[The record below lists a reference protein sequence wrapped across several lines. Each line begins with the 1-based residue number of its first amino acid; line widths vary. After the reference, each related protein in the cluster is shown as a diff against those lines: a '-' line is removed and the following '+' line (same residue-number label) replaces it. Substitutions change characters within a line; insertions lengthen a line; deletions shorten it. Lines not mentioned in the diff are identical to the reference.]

1 MSIAILISVAA
12 LTAALV
18 SAASAEPS
26 ASDQRGGTY
35 RVGWETAFGW
45 TNAFDPTGEYLA
57 NAFTIHNNLMLR
69 GLVQFN
75 HVVGPKGNI
84 VVPDLA
90 TSVPKPT
97 NGGKTYTF
105 TLKKG
110 VRWGPPVNRA
120 ITSRDVKYAMER
132 AARPKNGAQYAF
144 YYNTLV
150 QGWDAYSKGEKKSI
164 SGIKTPNARTIRIT
178 LTRPSGDFP
187 FRMTMPAVAPMPQ
200 EVVKCFEGKPG
211 AYGRYVIS
219 SGPYMIE
226 GSEDLNISSCGA
238 MKPIS
243 GYDGITRLTLVRNP
257 NYRQSTDSRAA
268 RENLPDSFEFKT
280 NSNPDDIYNKVAAG
294 ELEDEYVTASP
305 KVFREY
311 QTNASKRKYLKSN
324 SADGTYYITMNLTQ
338 PPFDDVHVRKA
349 MNWVMDREALR
360 KAWGGPVA
368 GEIAEHIIPNPM
380 LLGRLNNFQPFKT
393 PGDRGSVAKA
403 LAEMKKSKYAN
414 NNGVCTANECKNVL
428 LITDVRSVDKATLPV
443 VQAGAKKLGIT
454 FAVRSVNGAYPV
466 IQTTSRNVPISNR
479 PRWFKDYADPS
490 TFIDPLFVG
499 ANIIPTGNTN
509 YGLVGIKPSQAGPL
523 GVKGN
528 VNNVPSID
536 ALAKRCETLLGS
548 ARVTCYANIDRVL
561 TRDIVPWI
569 PYMWANQVNIISPTV
584 AKWQFD
590 QSSGWTAFAHVAVK
604 S

>member
-1 MSIAILISVAA
+1 MSLVALVGVAA
-12 LTAALV
+12 LTVALV
-18 SAASAEPS
+18 SAASAGPS

-45 TNAFDPTGEYLA
+45 TNGFDPTGEYLA
-57 NAFTIHNNLMLR
+57 NAFTIYNNLMLR

-75 HVVGPKGNI
+75 HVAGPKGNI
-84 VVPDLA
+84 AVPDLA

-105 TLKKG
+105 RLKSG

-120 ITSRDVKYAMER
+120 ITSQDVKYAMER
-132 AARPKNGAQYAF
+132 TARPKNGAQYAF
-144 YYNTLV
+144 YYSGLV

-200 EVVKCFEGKPG
+200 EVAKCFEGKPG
-211 AYGRYVIS
+211 QYGRYVIA

-226 GSEDLNISSCGA
+226 GSEDLNIGSCGA
-238 MKPIS
+238 LRPIS
-243 GYDGITRLTLVRNP
+243 GYDGNTKLTLVRNP

-268 RENLPDSFEFKT
+268 RESLPDRFEFTT
-280 NSNPDDIYNKVAAG
+280 NSNPDDIYNQVEAG
-294 ELEDEYVTASP
+294 DLEDEYVTASP

-360 KAWGGPVA
+360 RAWGGPVA

-393 PGDRGSVAKA
+393 AGDRGNLAKA
-403 LAEMKKSKYAN
+403 LREMRQSKYAN
-414 NNGVCTANECKNVL
+414 NNGVCTAKECKNVL

-443 VQAGAKKLGIT
+443 VQAGARKLGIT
-454 FAVRSVNGAYPV
+454 FTVRSVNGAYPV

-509 YGLVGIKPSQAGPL
+509 YALVGLKPGQAGSL

-528 VNNVPSID
+528 VQNVPSID
-536 ALAKRCETLLGS
+536 ALATRCGS
-548 ARVTCYANIDRVL
+548 LTGSRRVTCYANVDRVL

-569 PYMWANQVNIISPTV
+569 PYMWANQVNIIGPTV
-584 AKWQFD
+584 GKWQFD
-590 QSSGWTAFAHVAVK
+590 QSSGWTAFAHVSVK